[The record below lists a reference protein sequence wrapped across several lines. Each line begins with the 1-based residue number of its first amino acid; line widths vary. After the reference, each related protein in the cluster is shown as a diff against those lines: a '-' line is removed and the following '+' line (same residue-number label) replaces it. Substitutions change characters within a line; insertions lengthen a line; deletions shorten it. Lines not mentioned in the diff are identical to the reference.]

1 MNDAMENLCEHKQSF
16 LLGINLEAGL
26 RMFNLDRGYQT
37 PHAVWL
43 WSTTRCRCECEW
55 VMVN

>member
-16 LLGINLEAGL
+16 LLGVNLEAGL

-37 PHAVWL
+37 PHL
-43 WSTTRCRCECEW
+43 RCGCGPE
-55 VMVN
+55 V